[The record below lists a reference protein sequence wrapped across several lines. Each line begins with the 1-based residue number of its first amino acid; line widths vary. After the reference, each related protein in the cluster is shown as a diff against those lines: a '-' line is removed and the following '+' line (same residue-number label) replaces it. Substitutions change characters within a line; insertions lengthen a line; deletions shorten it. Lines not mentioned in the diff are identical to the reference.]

1 MTTISPNSAST
12 GAQGGSEESQKGLTA
27 NYELFL
33 RILTTQIQNQDPLD
47 PLDSAEYTSQ
57 LVQYTNVEQTIQ
69 TNKNLEQLIAM
80 QQSSHTLNYVNYIG
94 NEVSADA
101 STTTL
106 SNGKASW
113 SVEVSEHASGEY
125 EIRNSSGNVVYSGE
139 TELDAGAGK
148 FEWDGLTNSGSQAV
162 NGNYSV
168 QFNLKDGDGRPE
180 QVSTLVKGVVDSV
193 DWSTGELFL
202 SVGGRD
208 IPVSSVKSVSRPS

>member
-1 MTTISPNSAST
+1 MTTISPNSSST

-80 QQSSHTLNYVNYIG
+80 QQSSHTMNYVSYIG
-94 NEVSADA
+94 NEVTADA
-101 STTTL
+101 STAIL
-106 SNGKASW
+106 SNGQASW
-113 SVEVSEHASGEY
+113 SVDIDEFASGEY
-125 EIRNSSGNVVYSGE
+125 EIRNSAGEVVYKGE
-139 TELDAGAGK
+139 TELKAGVGK
-148 FEWDGLTNSGSQAV
+148 FEWDGLTTSGAQAV
-162 NGNYSV
+162 DGSYSV
-168 QFNLKDGDGRPE
+168 QFNLKNGEGRPE
-180 QVSTLVKGVVDSV
+180 PVSTVIKGIVDSV
-193 DWSTGELFL
+193 DWSSGDLFL
-202 SVGGRD
+202 KVGGRD